1 MGKGKNVFFNA
12 QTLIQFALLIVAF
25 ILVAMLSTG
34 FKLDWDKIDEAF
46 AILVAIRLA
55 FTIVTY
61 NVVFSIDNIN
71 RRKVQDTN
79 YYVTL
84 ATNKKKIE
92 VIYKNKLFNELDTA
106 IKEENKERFIKTCNN
121 LIRSVSS
128 RLSYDD
134 ICTINEEGKTVFK
147 DVDTLLKYY
156 SLSENKAK
164 QLKIVLTKITDGDV
178 KFEEIEADD
187 ILIDRDEKGDKTATM
202 KFNYK
207 AFLFKKN
214 IVKAVTFF
222 ATSIVMTIMQFTGG
236 MANFWVELFK
246 NLTLLLGGAVS
257 AVMLSYTYV
266 KIRTGVFDQKNK
278 FLEKRMGIMDK
289 YENQN

>member
-46 AILVAIRLA
+46 AILVAIRLV

-222 ATSIVMTIMQFTGG
+222 VTSIVMTIMQFTGG

-266 KIRTGVFDQKNK
+266 KVRTGVFEQKNK